1 MSSRTI
7 ALIVVSVLIS
17 ATAQIC
23 LKFGMSSAS
32 VKGALSDG
40 HFVPITA
47 AIGTSPF
54 VWLGLSL
61 YGLGAIIWLFVLA
74 RVDVS
79 LAYPFVSF
87 GFIVTAAFA
96 AFILGEPITRAMI
109 IGTSLIIAGIVVL
122 SRG

>member
-1 MSSRTI
+1 MNFRTL
-7 ALIVVSVLIS
+7 ALIAVSVLIS

-32 VKGALSDG
+32 VKGALSNG
-40 HFVPITA
+40 HLIPITA
-47 AIGTSPF
+47 AVGTSPF

-61 YGLGAIIWLFVLA
+61 YGLGAVVWLFVLA

-79 LAYPFVSF
+79 LAYPFVSL
-87 GFIVTAAFA
+87 GFIATAAFA

-109 IGTSLIIAGIVVL
+109 LGTSLIIAGIVVL